1 MLGTHPSRSATCIAV
16 AIAVAPIRAEQGDGM
31 EMVIFSLSQ
40 HPTIGRVFERHPHA
54 RGAGFADDLALL
66 TALKV
71 SELRQFLTHRT
82 LFYFVNGC
90 T

>member
-40 HPTIGRVFERHPHA
+40 HPTIGRVFERHPDA
-54 RGAGFADDLALL
+54 RGVGSHHLCCSPD
-66 TALKV
+66 
-71 SELRQFLTHRT
+71 S
-82 LFYFVNGC
+82 C
-90 T
+90 